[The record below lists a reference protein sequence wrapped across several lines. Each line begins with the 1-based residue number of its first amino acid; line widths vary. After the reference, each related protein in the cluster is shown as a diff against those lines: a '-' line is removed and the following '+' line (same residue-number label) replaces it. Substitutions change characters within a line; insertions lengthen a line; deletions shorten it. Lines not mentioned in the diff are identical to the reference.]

1 MNILIGLL
9 VSIFIIILLIVG
21 IYNPGDVTI
30 NLVLWPAI
38 GPVPMGAVIAASA
51 LFGMAFACAIGL
63 IDGIKIRI
71 TNRQVRKQV
80 SRLEE
85 DLDAARLRLARH
97 EGPPTAPSEPASEG
111 DAASDTPLF

>member
-9 VSIFIIILLIVG
+9 VSVFIIILLIVG
-21 IYNPGDVTI
+21 IYNPGDVI
-30 NLVLWPAI
+30 VNLVLWPAL
-38 GPVPMGAVIAASA
+38 GPVPMGAVIAAAA

-85 DLDAARLRLARH
+85 DLDALRLRLARH
-97 EGPPTAPSEPASEG
+97 EGPAAPLSGAGTETTP
-111 DAASDTPLF
+111 ASDTPLP